1 MQEEREERGEQERS
15 VAPWQAAL
23 ASLIIPGSGQILQG
37 ERTRGLGILGAVLIL
52 GALVL
57 WWEVPALLLAIAGIW
72 LWNVADAAYLASGRE
87 IAKSVPIVLAA
98 LIVYT
103 IGFDAVQF
111 RTDRLEGA
119 WPAVRPFVNSLMNPE
134 LFTYETEDLVG
145 LEPIQIPCIDD
156 LPPPAR
162 NATVD
167 PDVILSVECA
177 DIGDQIVVRGEGF
190 SPEFEGEFRW
200 INPIGDI
207 QRPLQDGVPVTFMTD
222 AEGRFEATITVPAAV
237 PITQRPEE
245 GETQTHAVRAEQH
258 IPFGPPI
265 QTQTLSLVIEK
276 IGETIALAFIAT
288 VLGVIFAVP
297 FSFLAARNL
306 MGANALTRGIYY
318 VVRTLLNVVRSI
330 ETLMWAIIFAVWVG
344 LGPFAGSL
352 ALWLHTVAALGKL
365 YSETIESIDPGPIEA
380 LRATGAN
387 GPQTVVYA
395 VLPQIMPAFTS
406 FTLYRWDINVRL
418 STVIG
423 LVSDAGLGF
432 LVIQWIR
439 LNRLSSMATAII
451 AIIIVVA
458 GLDFISGW
466 VRQRIIAGNPVINT
480 KIPQLNRALRG
491 LTVVGFIGLFIWSWY
506 VAEIDMGELVEGA
519 PAGLRIAGAFA
530 VPDLFD
536 TPSDEIFISE
546 PLPVPCGSGDEAGD
560 DTGRGAAAS
569 ISLSPTC
576 GQVGDDLLIVA
587 DGLPPN
593 TDVSVRW
600 VLPDGA
606 FLRIQR
612 GCCTTDAEGRL
623 ELATQISPLM
633 EIVPGDIEE
642 EDSEALEGE
651 SLPASGSVSI
661 VWQET
666 AGRTRLSDSF
676 YRVVDLSIVTLL
688 MALMATTLGSIFA
701 IPLSFFAARNI
712 TGYGPIGS
720 TVYYAFR
727 TIFNVARSV
736 EPMILVLVVA
746 AWVGAG
752 PLAGMIAL
760 SLNNIPNLGKLF
772 SETIEEIDPG
782 PVEALTATGANR
794 FQVLMYAI
802 VPQLVPRFLA
812 FILYQWD
819 INIRMSTVIGFVG
832 GGGIGQQFRIW
843 VGLNQYSAAGMATW
857 AIVAMVWTMDY
868 LSARAREEIT

>member
-1 MQEEREERGEQERS
+1 MQDERGEREQQGRR

-23 ASLIIPGSGQILQG
+23 ASLIVPGSGQLLN
-37 ERTRGLGILGAVLIL
+37 RDRSRGLGLLIGVAVLA
-52 GALVL
+52 ALVL
-57 WWEVPALLLAIAGIW
+57 WWQVPALLLPVAAIWI
-72 LWNVADAAYLASGRE
+72 WNVMDAYFLASGRDLRL
-87 IAKSVPIVLAA
+87 SVPLVLGA
-98 LIVYT
+98 LVIYA
-103 IGFDAVQF
+103 ISFNAVQF
-111 RTDRLEGA
+111 SPERLQGGWA
-119 WPAVRPFVNSLMNPE
+119 AMRPFVNSLLNPE
-134 LFTYETEDLVG
+134 LFTYETEDVIG
-145 LEPIQIPCIDD
+145 LEPIMVPCIDP
-156 LPPPAR
+156 LPPPGR
-162 NATVD
+162 NPTTE
-167 PDVILSVECA
+167 PDVILSVPCA
-177 DIGDQIVVRGEGF
+177 EIGDEIVVRGEGF
-190 SPEFEGEFRW
+190 FPETEGEFRW
-200 INPIGDI
+200 VNPIGDT
-207 QRPLQDGVPVTFMTD
+207 QRPVRDGVPITFMTD
-222 AEGRFEATITVPAAV
+222 EEGRFETTIRVPPAV
-237 PITQRPEE
+237 PITQRPGE
-245 GETQTHAVRAEQH
+245 GETQTHAVRAQQQM
-258 IPFGPPI
+258 PFGPPI
-265 QTQTLSLVIEK
+265 QTQTLQLVIEK

-288 VLGVIFAVP
+288 VLGVVFAVP

-306 MGANALTRGIYY
+306 MGGNVVTRAIYY
-318 VVRTLLNVVRSI
+318 VIRTLLNVVRSI

-451 AIIIVVA
+451 AIVIVVA
-458 GLDFISGW
+458 GLDFLSGW
-466 VRQRIIAGNPVINT
+466 VRQRIIAGNPLINT
-480 KIPQLNRALRG
+480 RRPQLDTILRG
-491 LTVVGFIGLFIWSWY
+491 AVGVALVALFIWSWR
-506 VAEIDMGELVEGA
+506 VAEVDLGDLVDGA
-519 PAGLRIAGAFA
+519 PQGLRIAGAFA

-536 TPSDEIFISE
+536 TPADEIFISA
-546 PLPVPCGSGDEAGD
+546 PLPVPCGISELAASEDSA
-560 DTGRGAAAS
+560 RSAAANL
-569 ISLSPTC
+569 SLSPTC
-576 GQVGDDLLIVA
+576 GGVDDELLIVA
-587 DGLPPN
+587 DGLPPL

-612 GCCTTDAEGRL
+612 GCCTTDVEGRL
-623 ELATQISPLM
+623 ELQTVIHPLM
-633 EIVPGDIEE
+633 EIVAPEE
-642 EDSEALEGE
+642 EEELETE
-651 SLPASGSVSI
+651 SLPEAGSVSI

-688 MALMATTLGSIFA
+688 MALLATTLGSIFA
-701 IPLSFFAARNI
+701 IPLSFFAARNV

-720 TVYYAFR
+720 AVYYVFR

-752 PLAGMIAL
+752 PLAGMLAL

-794 FQVLMYAI
+794 MQVLIYAI
-802 VPQLVPRFLA
+802 APQLVPRFLA

-868 LSARAREEIT
+868 LSARAREEMT